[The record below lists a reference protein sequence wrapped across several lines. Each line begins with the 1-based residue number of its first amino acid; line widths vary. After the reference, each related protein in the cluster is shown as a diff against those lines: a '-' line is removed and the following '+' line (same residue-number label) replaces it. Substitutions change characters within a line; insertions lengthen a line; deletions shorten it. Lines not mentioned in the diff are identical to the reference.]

1 MTPRIIAARRT
12 IVTPKG
18 GALSGYA
25 LHDLAAPVMLAC
37 LADAGLRPEDVDE
50 VILSNAIGGGGNPAR
65 VAALAAGLPDRVAGL
80 SIDRQ
85 CAGGLDAIGI
95 AMALVRSGQAK
106 VVLAGGAESHSQRP
120 IRMAQ
125 TPDGPVAYDRPPF
138 TPWPDRDPDLAE
150 AANALNVPRE
160 RQDAWAIDSHEKALS
175 ARTALRF
182 EIVPLGDEL
191 DDPFTRRLAPRLV
204 ARAPVVTGE
213 LTAVNTAVSADAA
226 AFCLVV
232 AEDILPDRNALLLT
246 DYACVGGD
254 PMNPALAPIAAIKA
268 VTDTPVDQVEMMEA
282 YAAQAIACVEGTGID
297 PRTVNLKGGALARG
311 HPIGASGAILMVRLY
326 HDLAGTNRTGLAAI
340 AAAGGIGSAIKVQG
354 FGKS

>member
-12 IVTPKG
+12 IVAPKG

-25 LHDLAAPVMLAC
+25 LHELAAPVMLAC
-37 LADAGLRPEDVDE
+37 LADAGLRPDDVDE

-106 VVLAGGAESHSQRP
+106 VVLAGGAESHSRRP

-125 TPDGPVAYDRPPF
+125 TPDGPVAYDRPAF
-138 TPWPDRDPDLAE
+138 TPWHDRDPDLAE
-150 AANALNVPRE
+150 AAN
-160 RQDAWAIDSHEKALS
+160 
-175 ARTALRF
+175 
-182 EIVPLGDEL
+182 DEL

-213 LTAVNTAVSADAA
+213 LTAVNTAVAADAA

-232 AEDILPDRNALLLT
+232 AEDVLPDRNALMLNN
-246 DYACVGGD
+246 YACVGGD
-254 PMNPALAPIAAIKA
+254 PMNPALAPISAIKA
-268 VTDTPVDQVEMMEA
+268 VTNTVVDQVEMMEA
-282 YAAQAIACVEGTGID
+282 YAAQAIACVEGAGID

-311 HPIGASGAILMVRLY
+311 HPIGASGTILMVRLY